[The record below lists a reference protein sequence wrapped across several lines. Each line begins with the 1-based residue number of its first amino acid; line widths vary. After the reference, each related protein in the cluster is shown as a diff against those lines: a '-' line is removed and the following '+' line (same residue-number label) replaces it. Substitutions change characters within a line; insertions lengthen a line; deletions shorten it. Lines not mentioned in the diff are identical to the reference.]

1 MGKKLTSLEPKN
13 PYFLELRAQM
23 LFENG
28 QIENAMSL
36 FQKSINILP
45 NAPLLRVGFAHAAL
59 EFNDRE
65 SVKKALMHLKEGL
78 RIDQSLPLAWKLT
91 ANAYNKLGKNGHSAL
106 AIAEYN
112 LLKGQRR
119 LANSQA
125 RRSQTLPVCWTF
137 PSQQRP

>member
-1 MGKKLTSLEPKN
+1 MEGFLEMAILMGKKLTSLEPKN

-78 RIDQSLPLAWKLT
+78 RIDQSLPLAWK
-91 ANAYNKLGKNGHSAL
+91 
-106 AIAEYN
+106 
-112 LLKGQRR
+112 
-119 LANSQA
+119 
-125 RRSQTLPVCWTF
+125 
-137 PSQQRP
+137 